1 MILTAAKKRP
11 IIPTKGG
18 DENSV
23 FILAELIMRGAILC
37 QRCGRSRRERVC
49 PVCGYDSCAIRVSVN
64 GKYVRIY
71 HDKKGTA
78 FSYTEAFRPLSAI
91 NGEIENEKNGG
102 AKFDIRNWLL
112 PEIEAMKFGK
122 KYDEWLAYKHNRIE
136 RKQSDCRKATL
147 KLYGVYRKHFQHLV
161 DLDVRKIQKGDIE
174 KYFLGEL
181 PPELSQK
188 YTRNMLLALKT
199 FFRWLNDQ
207 ERVEIPRFP
216 DFRVT
221 VSKKQRAIT
230 YEEQMEAIRNLPE
243 QHRDVVYFQ
252 RETGLRVSEVCALQI
267 RDCDFSSSRILVQR
281 TYSGYDLIETTKGN
295 KGEWIPMSRFAFEI
309 ARRAGKNRFGGDF
322 LFVNPSTGRGYKP
335 SYLRRL
341 WSEHGIRGLTLY
353 EATRHSTITDW
364 SKNATAF
371 QVKDLARHSDI
382 RTSQKYVHNAM
393 TDLRDVVNR
402 DNVIWIRS
410 DKNPIEKKPVN

>member
-1 MILTAAKKRP
+1 MLTSDKIYP
-11 IIPTKGG
+11 ITSSQRGG

-23 FILAELIMRGAILC
+23 FNLAELIMRGSILC
-37 QRCGRSRRERVC
+37 QRCGSRRRERVC
-49 PVCGYDSCAIRVSVN
+49 PKCGYDSCAIRISID
-64 GKYVRIY
+64 GKYVRLY
-71 HDKKGTA
+71 HDKKGIA
-78 FSYTEAFRPLSAI
+78 LSFTEAFRSLTAI
-91 NGEIENEKNGG
+91 NGEMEIEKNGG

-122 KYDEWLAYKHNRIE
+122 KYNEWLTFKRGKIE
-136 RKQSDCRKATL
+136 RNQSNCRKATL
-147 KLYGVYRKHFQHLV
+147 KLYEVYRTHYQHMN
-161 DLDVRKIQKGDIE
+161 DLDVRHIKKGDIE
-174 KYFLGEL
+174 KYFLDKL
-181 PPELSQK
+181 PATLSQK

-207 ERVEIPRFP
+207 EQIEIPKFP
-216 DFRVT
+216 EFRVT
-221 VSKKQRAIT
+221 ISEKQRSIT
-230 YEEQMEAIRNLPE
+230 YEEQMAMIANFPE
-243 QHRDVVYFQ
+243 EHRDILYFQ

-267 RDCDFSSSRILVQR
+267 RDCDFLSSRIMIQR

-295 KGEWIPMSRFAFEI
+295 RGDWIPLSRFALEI
-309 ARRAGKNRFGGDF
+309 ANRTAKDRFGKEF
-322 LFVNPSTGRGYKP
+322 LFINLSTGKGYKP

-341 WSEHGIRGLTLY
+341 WAEYGVKGLKLY

-402 DNVIWIRS
+402 DNVFSVRS
-410 DKNPIEKKPVN
+410 DKNPIAENGS

>member
-1 MILTAAKKRP
+1 MMLTAYKKYP
-11 IIPTKGG
+11 ITPYKRGG
-18 DENSV
+18 DENSADS
-23 FILAELIMRGAILC
+23 LAELIMKGSILC
-37 QRCGRSRRERVC
+37 QRCGSRRRERVC
-49 PVCGYDSCAIRVSVN
+49 PKCGYDSCAIRISVS
-64 GKYVRIY
+64 GKYIRIY

-78 FSYTEAFRPLSAI
+78 LSYTEAFRSLSII
-91 NGEIENEKNGG
+91 NSEIENEKKGG
-102 AKFDIRNWLL
+102 LAFDIRNWLL

-122 KYDEWLAYKHNRIE
+122 KYGEWLTYMRNRIE
-136 RKQSDCRKATL
+136 RNQSNCRKATL
-147 KLYGVYRKHFQHLV
+147 KLYEVYRTHYQHLL

-174 KYFLGEL
+174 KYFLNEL
-181 PPELSQK
+181 PAALSQK

-207 ERVEIPRFP
+207 ERIEIPKFP
-216 DFRVT
+216 EFRVT
-221 VSKKQRAIT
+221 VTEKQRSIT
-230 YEEQMEAIRNLPE
+230 YEAQMEAIGNFPE
-243 QHRDVVYFQ
+243 QHQDILYFQ

-267 RDCDFSSSRILVQR
+267 RDCDLPSSRVLIQR

-295 KGEWIPMSRFAFEI
+295 RDDWIPISRFALTI
-309 ARRAGKNRFGGDF
+309 ASRSAKDRFGKDF
-322 LFVNPSTGRGYKP
+322 LFINPSTGRGYKP

-341 WSEHGIRGLTLY
+341 WGAHGVKGLKLY

-364 SKNATAF
+364 SKSATAF

-402 DNVIWIRS
+402 DNVISIRS
-410 DKNPIEKKPVN
+410 DKNPIEGNAL

>member
-1 MILTAAKKRP
+1 MNFNVRHDNHLINY
-11 IIPTKGG
+11 KGG
-18 DENSV
+18 DENSG
-23 FILAELIMRGAILC
+23 FNLAELIMKGSILC
-37 QRCGRSRRERVC
+37 QRCGSRRRERVC
-49 PVCGYDSCAIRVSVN
+49 PKCGYDSCAIRIFIN

-78 FSYTEAFRPLSAI
+78 LSYTEAFRSLSAI
-91 NGEIENEKNGG
+91 NGEIENEKNDGL
-102 AKFDIRNWLL
+102 KFDIRNWLL

-122 KYDEWLAYKHNRIE
+122 KYDEWLAYKRNKIE

-147 KLYGVYRKHFQHLV
+147 KLYEIYRTHYKHLV
-161 DLDVRKIQKGDIE
+161 DLDVRKIQKGDVE
-174 KYFLGEL
+174 KHFLNEL
-181 PPELSQK
+181 PSKLSQK

-207 ERVEIPRFP
+207 EKVEIPKFP
-216 DFRVT
+216 DFKVT
-221 VSKKQRAIT
+221 ISEKQRSIT
-230 YEEQMEAIRNLPE
+230 YEEQMEAIRHFPE
-243 QHRDVVYFQ
+243 QHRDILYFQ

-267 RDCDFSSSRILVQR
+267 RDFEFPLSRVLIQR

-295 KGEWIPMSRFAFEI
+295 REDWIPVSRFALEV
-309 ARRAGKNRFGGDF
+309 ATRNAKKRFGSDF
-322 LFVNPSTGRGYKP
+322 LFINPSTGRGYKP
-335 SYLRRL
+335 AYLRDL
-341 WSEHGIRGLTLY
+341 WVLYGIKGLKLY

-393 TDLRDVVNR
+393 TDLRNVVNR
-402 DNVIWIRS
+402 DNIISIRS
-410 DKNPIEKKPVN
+410 DKNPIEENAT